1 MMEFL
6 KQIID
11 ALLHLTPDSVN
22 VLAHQVG
29 PWLYVILFG
38 IIFAETGLV
47 ATPILPGDSL
57 LFAVGAV
64 AAHPDSPV
72 NLVLTCVL
80 LIVAAVAGDAVN
92 YAIGYYVGPKVFS
105 REDSWLLN
113 KKHLMQAH
121 EFYETYG
128 GVTIILARFIPI
140 IRTFAP
146 FVAGIGK
153 MTYHRFAL
161 YNVTGG
167 IAWVLLFLLGGWWF
181 GGREIVQKN
190 FKLVILAIIVIS
202 ILPAIVEFVRN
213 RLSRKEPPVPPA
225 PATAAVGEESRT
237 G

>member
-6 KQIID
+6 SQILD
-11 ALLHLTPDSVN
+11 TFLHLSPDSVN

-29 PWLYVILFG
+29 PWLYVILFA
-38 IIFAETGLV
+38 IVFAETGLV
-47 ATPILPGDSL
+47 VTPILPGDSL

-64 AAHPDSPV
+64 AAHPSSPV
-72 NLVLTCVL
+72 NLVFTCVL
-80 LIVAAVAGDAVN
+80 LIIAAIVGDAVN

-105 REDSWLLN
+105 REDSRRLN
-113 KKHLMQAH
+113 KEHLMQAH

-202 ILPAIVEFVRN
+202 ILPAVAEFSRK
-213 RLSRKEPPVPPA
+213 RLSPKQPMV
-225 PATAAVGEESRT
+225 
-237 G
+237 